1 MYWGGIL
8 KIMAKVR
15 RMTIYTQKEFEKIL
29 KRNGYVLNRQKG
41 DHLIYV
47 NESGR
52 HISVK
57 YPLNPCISRR
67 LIKEYNLII
76 N

>member
-1 MYWGGIL
+1 
-8 KIMAKVR
+8 MAKVR
-15 RMTIYTQKEFEKIL
+15 RMAIYTQREFEKIL
-29 KRNGYVLNRQKG
+29 KFNGYKFNRQKG

-47 NESGR
+47 NDNGR

-76 N
+76 K